1 MTVSEMWTETPHV
14 NTDGPPKHDDIRRK
28 KKHGSFLLVM
38 RQYFLHGSSC
48 CAHSIQLMS
57 NYSTTSVTGFVL
69 ESVRTHILLCLSISA
84 LFSSS
89 SFFCF
94 SSTALLLLIALP
106 KISIL
111 SGGEAA
117 LSLSRR
123 DVAVFDLERERDSL
137 FRLLLD
143 SRDFERLFLSLSR
156 DLDRERLRFLLCLLF
171 LECLER
177 EELRLR
183 ERPISNA
190 VRVQ

>member
-1 MTVSEMWTETPHV
+1 MVPTQHFCIFVWLTLFRWCVLYSMTVM
-14 NTDGPPKHDDIRRK
+14 
-28 KKHGSFLLVM
+28 
-38 RQYFLHGSSC
+38 
-48 CAHSIQLMS
+48 
-57 NYSTTSVTGFVL
+57 TGLVL
-69 ESVRTHILLCLSISA
+69 ESVGNVTHILLCLSIST

-111 SGGEAA
+111 SGGVAA

-123 DVAVFDLERERDSL
+123 AAAVFDLERERDSL

-171 LECLER
+171 FECLER

>member
-1 MTVSEMWTETPHV
+1 MYKKKKNMVAFFSSWYRDSTFCMGPHV
-14 NTDGPPKHDDIRRK
+14 
-28 KKHGSFLLVM
+28 
-38 RQYFLHGSSC
+38 
-48 CAHSIQLMS
+48 AHSIQVMS

-106 KISIL
+106 KMSIL

>member
-1 MTVSEMWTETPHV
+1 MVAFFSCHSTCCT
-14 NTDGPPKHDDIRRK
+14 GPRVAHTMQVKSLLYNIR
-28 KKHGSFLLVM
+28 G
-38 RQYFLHGSSC
+38 
-48 CAHSIQLMS
+48 
-57 NYSTTSVTGFVL
+57 GFHL
-69 ESVRTHILLCLSISA
+69 ESARTHILLCLSISI

-117 LSLSRR
+117 LSRSRR
-123 DVAVFDLERERDSL
+123 DVAVLDLERERDSL

-190 VRVQ
+190 VRVRVAVNQDTEHL